1 MKRIEGKPLPVG
13 VTIGKDSVNFS
24 IAVPEKKTCQLLLYK
39 AGEIT
44 PTYTFELKEEDAFG
58 EMRFIA
64 LEGLETKKYEY
75 NYEID
80 GEVVLDPYVKEIAG
94 KSIWGEKK
102 DLSGHEIRGKLT
114 DRKSV
119 V

>member
-58 EMRFIA
+58 RPVWRSAFR
-64 LEGLETKKYEY
+64 
-75 NYEID
+75 
-80 GEVVLDPYVKEIAG
+80 AG
-94 KSIWGEKK
+94 KRSAGGQI
-102 DLSGHEIRGKLT
+102 
-114 DRKSV
+114 
-119 V
+119 